1 MIQVV
6 AFLVIIKLLLGRCYD
21 NPTPDDAEM
30 ILEWHLPGDVEVFQ
44 IRVRYPNGILAP
56 MVTEGFQ
63 VAIVVVLT
71 ILFDLARVIGLSAY
85 SRAFFSGKVKPQ

>member
-1 MIQVV
+1 MIQAV

-30 ILEWHLPGDVEVFQ
+30 IFEWHLPGDVEVFQ

-71 ILFDLARVIGLSAY
+71 ILFEMDDGSLLLL
-85 SRAFFSGKVKPQ
+85 FSFHRYQR

>member
-30 ILEWHLPGDVEVFQ
+30 IFEWHLPGDVEVFQ
-44 IRVRYPNGILAP
+44 IRVRDTDSILGP
-56 MVTEGFQ
+56 MVTKCFQ
-63 VAIVVVLT
+63 VAIVVVFSV
-71 ILFDLARVIGLSAY
+71 LFEMDDGSLLLL
-85 SRAFFSGKVKPQ
+85 FSFHRYQR

>member
-30 ILEWHLPGDVEVFQ
+30 ILEWHLPGDVEVLQ
-44 IRVRYPNGILAP
+44 VRVRDPDGILP
-56 MVTEGFQ
+56 PVVTEGFQ

-71 ILFDLARVIGLSAY
+71 ILFEMDDGSLLLL
-85 SRAFFSGKVKPQ
+85 FSFHRYQR